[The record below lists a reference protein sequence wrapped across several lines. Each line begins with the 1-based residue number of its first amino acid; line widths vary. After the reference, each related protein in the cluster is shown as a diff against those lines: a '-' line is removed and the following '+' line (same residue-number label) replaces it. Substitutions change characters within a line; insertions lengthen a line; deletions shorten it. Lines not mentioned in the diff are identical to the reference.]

1 MNKVRVAV
9 MASGEGTNAEA
20 LIRHARSSA
29 ECPYDVVCIVTNKP
43 DAGVLRVAAAYGV
56 PSVVIPFVHREDHA
70 VAADLLNTFSMHRVE
85 FVCLAGFLRKI
96 PHDVSEVFKQKIIN
110 IHPSLLPS
118 FGGKGMYGRFV
129 FEAVLASGVPV
140 TGVTVHH
147 VSDEYDE
154 GAVIFREEVVV
165 GDSETVESLA
175 VKTRAVEHRVYPMIL
190 ASECLRLRSKSSFSP

>member
-20 LIRHARSSA
+20 LIRHAQSSA
-29 ECPYDVVCIVTNKP
+29 ECPYEIVCIVTNKS

-56 PSVVIPFVHREDHA
+56 PSILILFAHRDEHEI
-70 VAADLLNTFSMHRVE
+70 AADLLDALSMHCAE

-96 PHDVSEVFKQKIIN
+96 PHEVSEVFKQKIIN

-140 TGVTVHH
+140 TGVTIHH
-147 VSDEYDE
+147 VSDGYDE
-154 GAVIFREEVVV
+154 GAVIFREEIGV
-165 GDSETVESLA
+165 GNAETVESLA
-175 VKTRAVEHRVYPMIL
+175 EKTRAVEHRVYPLIL
-190 ASECLRLRSKSSFSP
+190 ASECLRLRDISPV